1 MSDLILS
8 IDQGTTSSRAIIFD
22 TKGNPLKIAQME
34 FEQFFPDSGWVE
46 HDPEEI
52 WSTTQKVVKK
62 VLSQVGPVTAIGIT
76 NQRETTVVWN
86 RETGESL
93 YKAIVWQ
100 DGRTAEHCVKLK
112 NQGHEQTIK
121 GKTGLILD
129 PYFSATKIGW
139 ILDHVN
145 GARDL
150 AEQGKLAFGTIDSFL
165 MWRLT
170 DGKVHA
176 TDATN
181 ASRTSLFNIHT
192 QNWDEELLKIFNV
205 PKNMLPDVLDSAA
218 DFGITTEQAIGVEIP
233 VCGVAGD
240 QQAASI
246 GQCCFEPG
254 MTKSTYGT
262 GGFAMM
268 NTGDTPI
275 VSTSGLLTTVGYRL
289 NGKTTYA
296 LEGSIFIAGAAV
308 QWLRDKLKII
318 ETASDTEGYARGL
331 KSNEGVYLVPA
342 FVGLGAPYWN
352 PNARGAIFGLTR
364 DSGPEHFARAA
375 LESICYQT
383 HDLIQAMTE
392 DTSDK
397 IKVLKV
403 DGGMVN
409 NKWMCQMLADILEIE
424 IQLPVITETT
434 ALGAAYLAGLQ
445 VGLFESTDSLSEMW
459 QKESQYNSDME
470 SEFRNNL
477 LGDWK
482 KAVASVSSMS
492 ER

>member
-165 MWRLT
+165 IWRLT

-192 QNWDEELLKIFNV
+192 QDWDEELLKIFNV

-218 DFGITTEQAIGVEIP
+218 DFGVTTEQAIGVEIP
-233 VCGVAGD
+233 ICGVAGD

-434 ALGAAYLAGLQ
+434 ALGASYLAGLQ
-445 VGLFESTDSLSEMW
+445 LGLFESTDSLSEMW
-459 QKESQYNSDME
+459 QKESQYNSGMD
-470 SEFRNNL
+470 SELRNSL

-482 KAVASVSSMS
+482 RAVASVSSMS

>member
-192 QNWDEELLKIFNV
+192 QDWDEELLKIFNV

-434 ALGAAYLAGLQ
+434 ALGASYLAGLQ
-445 VGLFESTDSLSEMW
+445 LGLFESTDSLSEMW

>member
-165 MWRLT
+165 IWRLT

-318 ETASDTEGYARGL
+318 ETA
-331 KSNEGVYLVPA
+331 
-342 FVGLGAPYWN
+342 
-352 PNARGAIFGLTR
+352 
-364 DSGPEHFARAA
+364 
-375 LESICYQT
+375 
-383 HDLIQAMTE
+383 
-392 DTSDK
+392 
-397 IKVLKV
+397 
-403 DGGMVN
+403 
-409 NKWMCQMLADILEIE
+409 
-424 IQLPVITETT
+424 
-434 ALGAAYLAGLQ
+434 
-445 VGLFESTDSLSEMW
+445 
-459 QKESQYNSDME
+459 
-470 SEFRNNL
+470 
-477 LGDWK
+477 
-482 KAVASVSSMS
+482 
-492 ER
+492 

>member
-192 QNWDEELLKIFNV
+192 QDWDEELLKIFNV

-218 DFGITTEQAIGVEIP
+218 DFGVTTEQAIGVEIP
-233 VCGVAGD
+233 ICGVAGD

-434 ALGAAYLAGLQ
+434 ALGASYLAGLQ
-445 VGLFESTDSLSEMW
+445 LGLFESTDSLSEMW
-459 QKESQYNSDME
+459 QKESQYNSGMD
-470 SEFRNNL
+470 SELRNSL

-482 KAVASVSSMS
+482 RAVASVSSMS

>member
-165 MWRLT
+165 IWRLT

-192 QNWDEELLKIFNV
+192 QDWDEELLKIFNV

-218 DFGITTEQAIGVEIP
+218 DFGVTTEQAIGVEIP
-233 VCGVAGD
+233 ICGVAGD

-445 VGLFESTDSLSEMW
+445 VGLFESTDSLSAMW

-482 KAVASVSSMS
+482 RAVASVSSMS